1 MSKIACF
8 IGHRKIVE
16 TKELTEQ
23 LYKIIEKLIT
33 NEKVET
39 FLFGSKSAFNSLC
52 YEQVSDLKEKYPFI
66 KRIFV
71 RAEYPVI
78 NNSYIEYLHK
88 YYEDTYYPSSVMG
101 AGKAAYIK
109 RNYEMIDKSNFCV
122 FYFNEDCLPK
132 GRKSGTKI
140 VLDYA
145 VRKRKNVFILPIHLK

>member
-1 MSKIACF
+1 MSKTACF

-52 YEQVSDLKEKYPFI
+52 YTCVTDLKEKYPFI
-66 KRIFV
+66 RRIFI

-78 NNSYIEYLHK
+78 NNDYLKLLHK
-88 YYEDTYYPSSVMG
+88 FYENTYYPKEVEG
-101 AGKAAYIK
+101 AGKAAYVK
-109 RNYEMIDKSNFCV
+109 RNCEMIDKSDFCV

-132 GRKSGTKI
+132 KRKSGTKI
-140 VLDYA
+140 AFDYA
-145 VRKRKNVFILPIHLK
+145 KRKAKNIFILP